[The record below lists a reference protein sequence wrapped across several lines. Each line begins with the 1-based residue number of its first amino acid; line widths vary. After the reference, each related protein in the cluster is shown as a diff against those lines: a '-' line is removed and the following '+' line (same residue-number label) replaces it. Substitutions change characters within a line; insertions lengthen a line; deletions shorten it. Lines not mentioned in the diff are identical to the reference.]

1 MNIGNVANLTEAK
14 IEYSREKFSG
24 LDEKTGKNEDAKL
37 KKACEDFEAIMI
49 HQMLKAMRKTVPEGG
64 ILEKSHG
71 TDIWESMYD
80 EKISFEASDRE
91 RGTGLAMFLYKEL
104 SKGSNVNLKS

>member
-1 MNIGNVANLTEAK
+1 MNSGGISKLLESK
-14 IEYSREKFSG
+14 IEYNREKISG
-24 LDEKTGKNEDAKL
+24 LDKKTGKNEDAEL

-64 ILEKSHG
+64 ILEKSNG

-80 EKISFEASDRE
+80 EKISFEASDKE
-91 RGTGLAMFLYKEL
+91 KGTGLARFLYREL
-104 SKGSNVNLKS
+104 SRGSNLNVKS